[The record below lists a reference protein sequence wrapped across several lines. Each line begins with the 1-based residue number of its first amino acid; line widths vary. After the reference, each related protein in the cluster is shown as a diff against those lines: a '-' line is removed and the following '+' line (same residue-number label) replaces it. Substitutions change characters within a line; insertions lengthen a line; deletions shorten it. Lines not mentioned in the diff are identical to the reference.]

1 MAINEWAK
9 LVTGWKSV
17 NIYESVIVERAG
29 RTLDER
35 LLYLTNIVVQKCIC
49 SLTVS

>member
-29 RTLDER
+29 RTLDELR
-35 LLYLTNIVVQKCIC
+35 REYMQHGPE
-49 SLTVS
+49 